1 MKNLSQEQFHKII
14 EIIQKDLE
22 PYKDFLFYKYSTDSL
37 LNSEL
42 NSFEI
47 RVEQHLLEFTDLDD
61 E

>member
-22 PYKDFLFYKYSTDSL
+22 PYKDFLFYKYRTDSL

-42 NSFEI
+42 KSFEI
-47 RVEQHLLEFTDLDD
+47 RVEQHLSEFTDLDD